1 MDANVS
7 LSEPERRKSRKTS
20 QTRRRKNRRTG
31 HYTDAENRLFV
42 VAYTR
47 YRDSA
52 AAAEYGASES
62 AFIRWS
68 TIGRGAKKLPRR
80 HDLPPDLMAR
90 LGSLMTEL
98 ARQGN
103 NLNQMARR
111 LNEGADISPNS
122 IHEVF
127 SENSHTLRALRQ
139 LAGFER

>member
-1 MDANVS
+1 MDGNVF
-7 LSEPERRKSRKTS
+7 LPEPEHRKFRKTS

-42 VAYTR
+42 VAYMR
-47 YRDSA
+47 YRNSA

-90 LGSLMTEL
+90 LGGLMTEL

-111 LNEGADISPNS
+111 FNEGAHISP
-122 IHEVF
+122 ELLYVALA
-127 SENSHTLRALRQ
+127 ENRETLQVLRQ
-139 LAGFER
+139 MAGFER